1 VSGRVP
7 TAVPLYD
14 NLGSLHHP
22 ITTASPKAQQYFDQ
36 GLRLVYAFNHEEAIH
51 SFEEATRHDPDAAMP
66 YWGVALALGP
76 NINAPMDKEQERRA
90 YDALQQALTRREHAG
105 PQERAYIEALATRY
119 SPDPNAQRET
129 LDQAYAD
136 AMREVWKRYPDD
148 SDAGTL
154 FAEAL
159 MDLQPWAYWTDE
171 GQPQGRAEEIV
182 AVLEDVL
189 RKNPNHPGA
198 CHYYIHAVEASPKPE
213 RALPCAERLA
223 TLMPGAGHLV
233 HMPSHIYLRLGLYE
247 KAAEHN
253 EHAAAT
259 DRELL
264 RLRRLTGIYPYGY
277 YPHNIHFLWMALQV
291 QGREGE
297 AMKAAHELVT
307 KVPPELVEKDPAVE
321 TFTTVP
327 FFSLVRFGRWDEI
340 LKEPQPHE
348 KLRYTTGIWRFAR
361 ATAYAATGRYGEA
374 EAERA
379 KMNEIRAGLPAD
391 RVVVL
396 NSAVKLLTIADH
408 VLMGDLAA
416 RGGRTE
422 DAVAHLQEAVKL
434 EGQLRYM
441 EPPEWPLPTRQAL
454 GAVLLAAGRAADA
467 EDVYREDLKRNPE
480 NGWALFGL
488 TQSLKK
494 QNKADEAE
502 AVEQRFKKAW
512 ARADVT
518 LTSSRF

>member
-1 VSGRVP
+1 M
-7 TAVPLYD
+7 
-14 NLGSLHHP
+14 
-22 ITTASPKAQQYFDQ
+22 PKAQQYFDQ

-90 YDALQQALTRREHAG
+90 YHALQQALTRRGRASAR
-105 PQERAYIEALATRY
+105 ERAYIEALATRY
-119 SPDPNAQRET
+119 SPDPNAKREA
-129 LDQAYAD
+129 LDRAYAD
-136 AMREVWKRYPDD
+136 AMRRVWTLHPDD
-148 SDAGTL
+148 TDAGTL

-159 MDLQPWAYWTDE
+159 MDLQPWAYWADD
-171 GQPQGRAEEIV
+171 GGPQGHAEEIV

-198 CHYYIHAVEASPKPE
+198 CHYYIHAVEASARPE

-223 TLMPGAGHLV
+223 TLMAGAGHLV

-259 DRELL
+259 DHELL
-264 RLRRLTGIYPYGY
+264 RLRHLTGIYPYGY

-291 QGREGE
+291 QGREAE
-297 AMKAAHELVT
+297 ATKAARELVT
-307 KVPPELVEKDPAVE
+307 KVPPGLVDKDPAVE

-327 FFSLVRFGRWDEI
+327 FFNLVRFGRWGEI
-340 LKEPQPHE
+340 LKEPQPYE
-348 KLRYTTGIWRFAR
+348 KLRYTAGIWHFAR
-361 ATAYAATGRYGEA
+361 GMAYAATGRYREA

-379 KMNEIRAGLPAD
+379 EMNEIRAGLPAD
-391 RVVVL
+391 RAVVL
-396 NSAVKLLTIADH
+396 NSAAKLLTIADH
-408 VLMGDLAA
+408 VLMGKLAA

-422 DAVAHLQEAVKL
+422 DAVTHFQEAVKL
-434 EGQLRYM
+434 EDQLRYM
-441 EPPEWPLPTRQAL
+441 EPPEWPLPTWQAL
-454 GAVLLAAGRAADA
+454 GAVLLTAGRAADA
-467 EDVYREDLKRNPE
+467 EAVYREDLRRNPE

-488 TQSLKK
+488 AQSLKR
-494 QNKADEAE
+494 QNKADEAA

-512 ARADVT
+512 ARADVA